1 MSSHLNVGSV
11 SKISKLNLHPN
22 KYIYKQKK
30 HFISRNRNKSKNK
43 KRKKPNFNVTT
54 TCKRVGKR

>member
-22 KYIYKQKK
+22 KYIYIYINK
-30 HFISRNRNKSKNK
+30 RNTLFQEIEIKVKIKRGKNQILMLQQLA
-43 KRKKPNFNVTT
+43 R
-54 TCKRVGKR
+54 G